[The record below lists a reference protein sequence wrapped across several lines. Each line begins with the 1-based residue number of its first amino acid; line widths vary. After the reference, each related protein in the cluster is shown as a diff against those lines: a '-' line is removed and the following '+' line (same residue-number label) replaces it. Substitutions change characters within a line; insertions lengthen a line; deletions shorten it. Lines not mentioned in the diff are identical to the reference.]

1 MAGSEPLNRR
11 DFLRFGR
18 RRDAHRLD
26 LSGEQLFMKFV
37 DARENDTVAEF
48 LARLEADLQSIEELR
63 LTGIEWLRREDL
75 GARMGPVL
83 SAFRA
88 RGGKVTFE

>member
-1 MAGSEPLNRR
+1 MSSSGPLNRR
-11 DFLRFGR
+11 DFLRLGR
-18 RRDAHRLD
+18 RRDPHRLD
-26 LSGEQLFMKFV
+26 LSGEQLFARFV
-37 DARENDTVAEF
+37 AARENDTVAEF
-48 LARLEADLQSIEELR
+48 LARIEADLQPFDELR